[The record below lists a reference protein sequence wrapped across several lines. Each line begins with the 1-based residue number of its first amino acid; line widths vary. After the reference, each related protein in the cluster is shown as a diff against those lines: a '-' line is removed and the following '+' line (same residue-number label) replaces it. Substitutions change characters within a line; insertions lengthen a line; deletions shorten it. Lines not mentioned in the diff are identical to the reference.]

1 MAPKPG
7 VPRLWKLG
15 SRSGVENGTI
25 VLYLEG
31 HLGQATAA
39 ELRAA
44 VEAAGGD
51 TGPLVI
57 DLAGVDY
64 LSSAAIKVFENLRA
78 ERGLE
83 LTFRAPSPD
92 ARMSLELAGL
102 GRNFGFRIERNAD

>member
-1 MAPKPG
+1 MASKTG

-31 HLGQATAA
+31 RLGQATAA

-44 VEAAGGD
+44 VEGAGPRAGC
-51 TGPLVI
+51 LVL

-64 LSSAAIKVFENLRA
+64 LSSAAIKVFESLQAEQGFELR
-78 ERGLE
+78 
-83 LTFRAPSPD
+83 FRAPSPA
-92 ARMSLELAGL
+92 ARVSLELAGL
-102 GRNFGFRIERNAD
+102 SERTK